1 MKKILMITFMICI
14 STFIYG
20 QQSVSITKSKVSYDA
35 NFDPIVATTISN
47 NTNKKVTNIVL
58 CFSFTFANNDMFQE
72 INKNALNTEYV
83 NINKEVDI
91 NPHSSVT
98 VSTTLNKPDEGS
110 HYAGC
115 YIAKVRFSDGSVK

>member
-1 MKKILMITFMICI
+1 MTTLIFCI

-20 QQSVSITKSKVSYDA
+20 QQSVNITKSKVSYDA
-35 NFDPIVATTISN
+35 NFNPIVTTTISN

-72 INKNALNTEYV
+72 INKNALNTQYV
-83 NINKEVDI
+83 NINKKIEI
-91 NPHSSVT
+91 CSHSSVT
-98 VSTTLNKPDEGS
+98 VSTTLDKPDEGF

-115 YIAKVRFSDGSVK
+115 YITKVRFSDGSVK

>member
-98 VSTTLNKPDEGS
+98 VSTTLNKPDEGF
-110 HYAGC
+110 HYPGC

>member
-20 QQSVSITKSKVSYDA
+20 QQSFSITKSKVSYDA

-98 VSTTLNKPDEGS
+98 VSTTLNKPDEGF
-110 HYAGC
+110 HYAEC

>member
-58 CFSFTFANNDMFQE
+58 CFSFTFANNDMFQD
-72 INKNALNTEYV
+72 INKMLS
-83 NINKEVDI
+83 IL
-91 NPHSSVT
+91 SM
-98 VSTTLNKPDEGS
+98 
-110 HYAGC
+110 
-115 YIAKVRFSDGSVK
+115 